1 MGNQFAGL
9 GATSRREFHSYGFYL
24 FFEAGS
30 LKVKNIQKSHFRDK
44 TRVAQNKVGLPGK
57 VESDP
62 GSVEMLICSAI

>member
-1 MGNQFAGL
+1 MVS
-9 GATSRREFHSYGFYL
+9 TC

-57 VESDP
+57 VQSDP